1 MTIFDRYVLRQF
13 LPALA
18 LALIA
23 FISIFLVV
31 DFIEKLHRFLDH
43 QAAAWAVARYFLWKA
58 PYVIVMMMPVAILM
72 ATFLTLGQMSRLNEL
87 VAIVT
92 SGQSLARLSL
102 PVLAVAA
109 LASAASFVLG
119 EVVVPQATERRE
131 QILDEE
137 IDRLPPPPLDERT
150 DVTLRGL
157 DGVVYV
163 ARRYRIPERRLH
175 DLAIYRY
182 VDGRLT
188 RRIDARVAE
197 WSGSSWTLRQG
208 TERTF
213 SPDGAERSRNFD
225 RMRFVAAE
233 GPEEFGSPPEDP
245 DKLGWFDLRRY
256 VERARARGAPL
267 ERYVVD
273 LHVKLAFPLANL
285 IVGIIGCALAMQ
297 LRQPSP
303 ALGFGLSVSIAFFY
317 FGVMRLCE
325 TLGDGG
331 VLPPVVAGWA
341 PSLLFGAWAGLLLVQ
356 LHRR

>member
-13 LPALA
+13 LPALILA
-18 LALIA
+18 LAA
-23 FISIFLVV
+23 FIAIFLVI

-43 QAAAWAVARYFLWKA
+43 QAPAWAVARYFLWKA
-58 PYVIVMMMPVAILM
+58 PYVVVMMMPVAILM

-102 PVLAVAA
+102 PVIAVAA
-109 LASAASFVLG
+109 LASGAAFVLG

-131 QILDEE
+131 EILERE
-137 IDRLPPPPLDERT
+137 IDRLPPPPADERN
-150 DVTLRGL
+150 DVTVRGR

-182 VDGRLT
+182 DDGRLT

-197 WSGSSWTLRQG
+197 WSGGAWTLRQG
-208 TERTF
+208 TERFF
-213 SPDGAERSRNFD
+213 SEDGTERSREFD
-225 RMRFVAAE
+225 RMRFAAAE
-233 GPEEFGSPPEDP
+233 GPEDFGSPPEDP
-245 DKLGWFDLRRY
+245 DKLGWFDLRNY
-256 VERARARGAPL
+256 VDRARASGVPL

-273 LHVKLAFPLANL
+273 LHVKLAFPFANL
-285 IVGIIGCALAMQ
+285 IVGIIGCVLAMQ

-303 ALGFGLSVSIAFFY
+303 ALGFGLSVSIAFVY
-317 FGVMRLCE
+317 FGVMRLFE

-331 VLPPVVAGWA
+331 VLPPLVAGWA
-341 PSLLFGAWAGLLLVQ
+341 PALIFGAWALALLVQ